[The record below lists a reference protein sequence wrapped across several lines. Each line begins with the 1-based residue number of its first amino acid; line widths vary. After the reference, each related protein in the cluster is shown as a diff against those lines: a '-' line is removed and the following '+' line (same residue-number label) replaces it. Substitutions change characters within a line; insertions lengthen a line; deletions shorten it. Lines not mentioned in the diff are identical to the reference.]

1 MRVNHTPG
9 MIAVKMCFIGTTHQL
24 SMGDTRQKYI
34 CKTTTNKW
42 SLKTPE
48 SAHLFYNRLE
58 K

>member
-42 SLKTPE
+42 SL
-48 SAHLFYNRLE
+48 
-58 K
+58 